1 MITMENIIV
10 SISGERRG
18 QPIIVHAS
26 ISMTAIDTVTNPH
39 NANTPTIKPA
49 LASFHVGLSRSL
61 EERNHLRPVMKESKA
76 ATGVIQYRK
85 MNLALENTGHIAMN
99 AKTILVMD

>member
-26 ISMTAIDTVTNPH
+26 ISMTGIVTATNPN
-39 NANTPTIKPA
+39 NANIPTIKAA
-49 LASFHVGLSRSL
+49 LASFHIGLSRSL
-61 EERNHLRPVMKESKA
+61 EEGNPLAPVMKESKA
-76 ATGVIQYRK
+76 ATGAIQFRK
-85 MNLALENTGHIAMN
+85 KNSL
-99 AKTILVMD
+99 